1 MLEKLQ
7 NRRLIVLTLALL
19 MGFAGL
25 AYRLVD
31 LQVLHHEELR
41 TLANRNIR
49 RDTVQEPRRGDI
61 LDRNGD
67 PLATSI
73 AVKTICADPV
83 LLDGHQDAVAR
94 AIAPLLGY
102 DPRQLAERLQL
113 RVRETDDG
121 RTITNRYVVL
131 KRKVST
137 EQWHQVQ
144 AAMRDLDLG
153 VDESVLGRQE
163 RLDLRNLRRSAVF
176 ADRVDDQLRVY
187 PNGRLAAHVLGF
199 VGMEDLEV
207 NGIPVT
213 QITGKEGIELTL
225 DRQLSGVAGWRRT
238 EKVRGKELVTARLEN
253 VEARDGLNAVLTID
267 SVLQLIL
274 ETELAE
280 GYAQHNPLSV
290 CGVIVRPRT
299 GEILAMA
306 NLPNFDPSRP
316 GDASAD
322 ERRNRMLTDVIEPG
336 STFKVVVVSG
346 ALDQRIVSLNTRI
359 DCENGAFYYGGRT
372 LHDHDPYGILTVEEI
387 ITKSSNIGAAKVGI
401 RSGPEQVQENILH
414 FGFGTRTGVPLP
426 GEVGGI
432 VHDVKD
438 WSKVT
443 IAQLPMGHGIAVT
456 RMQMTMAMCAVAN
469 NGLMMRPMLVD
480 RLEDRQGSITVKYA
494 PQAGRQVIRP
504 EAARQ
509 MVQAL
514 KTVPRKGGTAPRAAM
529 DYYTV
534 AGKTGTAQKPG
545 PGGYMPGKYIA
556 SFIGFFPAD
565 KPEICIGIF
574 FDEPHDGHYGGVVAA
589 PVFKRVGERA
599 AAYLGL
605 APDVQ
610 AEDGEIAGHAAVGLR
625 TLSLNDRQP

>member
-1 MLEKLQ
+1 
-7 NRRLIVLTLALL
+7 
-19 MGFAGL
+19 
-25 AYRLVD
+25 
-31 LQVLHHEELR
+31 
-41 TLANRNIR
+41 
-49 RDTVQEPRRGDI
+49 
-61 LDRNGD
+61 
-67 PLATSI
+67 
-73 AVKTICADPV
+73 
-83 LLDGHQDAVAR
+83 
-94 AIAPLLGY
+94 
-102 DPRQLAERLQL
+102 
-113 RVRETDDG
+113 
-121 RTITNRYVVL
+121 
-131 KRKVST
+131 
-137 EQWHQVQ
+137 
-144 AAMRDLDLG
+144 
-153 VDESVLGRQE
+153 
-163 RLDLRNLRRSAVF
+163 
-176 ADRVDDQLRVY
+176 VDDQLRVY